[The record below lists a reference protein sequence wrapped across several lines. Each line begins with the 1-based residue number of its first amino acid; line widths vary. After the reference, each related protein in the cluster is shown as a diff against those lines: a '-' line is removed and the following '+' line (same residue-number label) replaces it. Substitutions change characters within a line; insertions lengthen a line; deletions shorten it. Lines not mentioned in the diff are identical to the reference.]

1 MVYYPTNGRH
11 FGTIACK
18 LEFMNGSK
26 SVKDRIAHA
35 MIEDAEQAQL
45 ISPERT
51 TLIEPTSGNT
61 GIALAYVA
69 AARGYRLIL
78 TMPESMSEERKL
90 LLKGYGAELF
100 CTPKAKGMRGA
111 IEEAQKLCDRTS
123 GGFCLA
129 QFDNPANPAVHYR
142 TTGPEIWSDTAG
154 QVGYLVVGVGTGG
167 TLTGAGR

>member
-1 MVYYPTNGRH
+1 
-11 FGTIACK
+11 
-18 LEFMNGSK
+18 
-26 SVKDRIAHA
+26 

-100 CTPKAKGMRGA
+100 CTPKAKGMRGVTLQRLH
-111 IEEAQKLCDRTS
+111 ECDHCVYIQSILSS
-123 GGFCLA
+123 GHCKW
-129 QFDNPANPAVHYR
+129 R
-142 TTGPEIWSDTAG
+142 
-154 QVGYLVVGVGTGG
+154 
-167 TLTGAGR
+167 